1 MFIFNKYRIKS
12 NFIQNMIT
20 LKLKYRLK
28 DEQDMSL
35 ILDYQIQYSSCLH
48 FLYNRIS
55 DNPSITEKE
64 LRLLYDN
71 INNCSLISKWLFQC
85 AIKEARQIYNSHGAK
100 VIFGGKSNYIKRN
113 KLSITKEEYKAKRI
127 SPVYSIGE
135 ADKLGNRMFRLK
147 PGNILTFQPDRLH
160 HIDLELV
167 GLRKHRQNIVSKLTE
182 LANQKKVTIT
192 YKLSN
197 EYVWI
202 SYDEKTVINI
212 ETPKIKNRVFAID
225 MNPNYVGWSIVDWK
239 SSSKFRIVK
248 EGIISIKELNDY
260 DNKQKIDSIRRKHIS
275 NIRHHAIIEICKN
288 LVDTA
293 AYYRCDKFI
302 LEDLKFNT
310 NERNSKFNRL
320 TKNQWCRDLLE
331 MNITKRCNIYNI
343 NIIKVK
349 PEYSSFVGNF
359 IFRHVTNMPDMVL
372 ASIEIGRRGYEYSSQ
387 YIDKTKNK
395 KKNIVLPDISYFDDL
410 YTKSLEEFSIE
421 EKLDNLLVLYSYI
434 KNAKMTYRVP
444 ISDKLIGFRL
454 RSLNRF
460 VYTINNF
467 I

>member
-1 MFIFNKYRIKS
+1 
-12 NFIQNMIT
+12 
-20 LKLKYRLK
+20 
-28 DEQDMSL
+28 MSL
-35 ILDYQIQYSSCLH
+35 IRNYQRQYSSCLH

-64 LRLLYDN
+64 LRLLYN
-71 INNCSLISKWLFQC
+71 NVNNCYLIKKWLFQC
-85 AIKEARQIYNSHGAK
+85 AIKEARQIYNSHGTK
-100 VIFGGKSNYIKRN
+100 VIFGGKLNYAKRN

-127 SPVYSIGE
+127 SQLYSIGE
-135 ADKLGNRMFRLK
+135 SCRLGNRMFRLK
-147 PGNILTFQPDRLH
+147 SGNVVNFQPDRLH
-160 HIDLELV
+160 HIDLELI
-167 GLRKHRQNIVSKLTE
+167 GIRKHRQTIISKLTK

-192 YKLSN
+192 YKLSS

-202 SYDEKTVINI
+202 SYDEKLVTNI
-212 ETPKIKNRVFAID
+212 ETSKIKNRVFAID

-239 SSSKFRIVK
+239 SSSNFRIVK
-248 EGIISIKELNDY
+248 EGIISIKELNNY
-260 DNKQKIDSIRRKHIS
+260 DNKQNIDSTKRKHIS

-293 AYYRCDKFI
+293 AYYRCDKFV
-302 LEDLKFNT
+302 LEDLKFNAKGSY
-310 NERNSKFNRL
+310 SKFNRL
-320 TKNQWCRDLLE
+320 TRNQWCRDLFE
-331 MNITKRCNIYNI
+331 TNITKRCNIYNI
-343 NIIKVK
+343 KTIKVK
-349 PEYSSFVGNF
+349 PEYSSFIGNF
-359 IFRHVTNMPDMVL
+359 LFRHVTNMPDMVL

-395 KKNIVLPDISYFDDL
+395 KKNMVFPDISDFDDL

-421 EKLDNLLVLYSYI
+421 EKLDSLLALYSYI

-444 ISDKLIGFRL
+444 ISDKFVGFRL

-460 VYTINNF
+460 VYKINEL

>member
-147 PGNILTFQPDRLH
+147 PGNVLTFQPDRLH

-248 EGIISIKELNDY
+248 EEIISIKELNDY

-395 KKNIVLPDISYFDDL
+395 KKNIMLPDISDFDDL

-444 ISDKLIGFRL
+444 ISDKLVGFRL

-460 VYTINNF
+460 VYSINNF

>member
-1 MFIFNKYRIKS
+1 
-12 NFIQNMIT
+12 MIT

-35 ILDYQIQYSSCLH
+35 IRDYQRQYSSCLR

-64 LRLLYDN
+64 LRLLYGN
-71 INNCSLISKWLFQC
+71 INNCSLINKWLFQC
-85 AIKEARQIYNSHGAK
+85 AIKEARQIYNSHGTK
-100 VIFGGKSNYIKRN
+100 VIFGGKANYFKRN
-113 KLSITKEEYKAKRI
+113 NLAITNEEYKTKRI

-135 ADKLGNRMFRLK
+135 ANYKGNRFFRLQDNFK
-147 PGNILTFQPDRLH
+147 IVFQPNKNSHHEMQFTGIGHNRAKILSRLA
-160 HIDLELV
+160 
-167 GLRKHRQNIVSKLTE
+167 E
-182 LANQKKVTIT
+182 LANQKKVAIT

-202 SYDEKTVINI
+202 SYDEKLISNI

-239 SSSKFRIVK
+239 SSSSFRIVK
-248 EGIISIKELNDY
+248 EGVISIKELNDY
-260 DNKQKIDSIRRKHIS
+260 DNKQKIDSTKRKHIS

-293 AYYRCDKFI
+293 AYYRCDKFV
-302 LEDLKFNT
+302 LEDLKFKT
-310 NERNSKFNRL
+310 NGNYNKFNRL
-320 TKNQWCRDLLE
+320 TRNQWSRDLLE
-331 MNITKRCNIYNI
+331 NNITKRCNIYNI
-343 NIIKVK
+343 NVIKVK
-349 PEYSSFVGNF
+349 PEYSSFIGNF
-359 IFRHVTNMPDMVL
+359 LFRHVTNTPDMVL
-372 ASIEIGRRGYEYSSQ
+372 ASIEIGRRGYEFSSQ

-395 KKNIVLPDISYFDDL
+395 KKNIVFPYISDFDDL
-410 YTKSLEEFSIE
+410 YTKSLEEFSIK
-421 EKLDNLLVLYSYI
+421 EKLDSLLALYSYI

>member
-1 MFIFNKYRIKS
+1 
-12 NFIQNMIT
+12 MIA
-20 LKLKYRLK
+20 LKLKYRFK

-35 ILDYQIQYSSCLH
+35 IHDYQRQYSSCLH

-64 LRLLYDN
+64 LRLLYN
-71 INNCSLISKWLFQC
+71 NVNNCSLINKWLFQC
-85 AIKEARQIYNSHGAK
+85 AIKEAKQIYNSHGIK
-100 VIFGGKSNYIKRN
+100 VIFGGKANYFKRN
-113 KLSITKEEYKAKRI
+113 KLAITKEEYKAKRI

-135 ADKLGNRMFRLK
+135 ASNKGNRFFRLK
-147 PGNILTFQPDRLH
+147 EGNVLTFQPNRLQ

-167 GLRKHRQNIVSKLTE
+167 GLRKHRQTIISKLTE

-192 YKLSN
+192 YKLSS

-202 SYDEKTVINI
+202 SYDEKLVTNI
-212 ETPKIKNRVFAID
+212 ETPKINNRVFAID
-225 MNPNYVGWSIVDWK
+225 MNPNYIGWSIVDWK
-239 SSSKFRIVK
+239 SSSNFRIVK
-248 EGIISIKELNDY
+248 EGVISIKELNDY
-260 DNKQKIDSIRRKHIS
+260 DNKQKINSTKRKHIS
-275 NIRHHAIIEICKN
+275 NIRHHAILEICKN

-293 AYYRCDKFI
+293 AYYRCDKFV
-302 LEDLKFNT
+302 LEDLKLKT
-310 NERNSKFNRL
+310 NGSYSKFNRL
-320 TKNQWCRDLLE
+320 TRNQWCRDLLE
-331 MNITKRCNIYNI
+331 NNITKRCNIYNI
-343 NIIKVK
+343 TIIKVK

-359 IFRHVTNMPDMVL
+359 LFRHVTNMPDMVL
-372 ASIEIGRRGYEYSSQ
+372 ASIEIGRRGYEFSSQ

-395 KKNIVLPDISYFDDL
+395 KKNIVLPNIYDFDDL

-421 EKLDNLLVLYSYI
+421 EKPDNLLSLYSYI

-444 ISDKLIGFRL
+444 ISNKLIGFRL

-460 VYTINNF
+460 VYKINKL

>member
-1 MFIFNKYRIKS
+1 
-12 NFIQNMIT
+12 MIT

-35 ILDYQIQYSSCLH
+35 IRDYQRQYSSCLH

-55 DNPSITEKE
+55 DNPSVTEKE
-64 LRLLYDN
+64 LRLLYDSV
-71 INNCSLISKWLFQC
+71 NNCSLINKWLFQC

-100 VIFGGKSNYIKRN
+100 VIFGGKANYFKRN
-113 KLSITKEEYKAKRI
+113 KLAITKEKYKAKRI
-127 SPVYSIGE
+127 SPVYSVGE
-135 ADKLGNRMFRLK
+135 ANNFGNRMFRLK
-147 PGNILTFQPDRLH
+147 PDNMLTFQPNRLC

-167 GLRKHRQNIVSKLTE
+167 GLRKHRQTIISKLTE

-192 YKLSN
+192 YKLSS

-202 SYDEKTVINI
+202 SYDEKLVTNI

-239 SSSKFRIVK
+239 SSSNFRIVK
-248 EGIISIKELNDY
+248 EGVISIKELNDY
-260 DNKQKIDSIRRKHIS
+260 DNKQKIDSTKRKHIS
-275 NIRHHAIIEICKN
+275 NIRHHDIIEICKN

-293 AYYRCDKFI
+293 AYYRCDKFV

-310 NERNSKFNRL
+310 NGNYSKFNRL
-320 TKNQWCRDLLE
+320 TRNQWCRDLLE
-331 MNITKRCNIYNI
+331 TNITKRCNIYNI
-343 NIIKVK
+343 KAIKVK
-349 PEYSSFVGNF
+349 PEYSSFIGNF
-359 IFRHVTNMPDMVL
+359 LFRHVTNMPDMVL

-387 YIDKTKNK
+387 YIDKTKHK
-395 KKNIVLPDISYFDDL
+395 KKNIVFPDISDFSDL
-410 YTKSLEEFSIE
+410 YTKSLEEFSIK
-421 EKLDNLLVLYSYI
+421 EKPDSMLVLYSYI
-434 KNAKMTYRVP
+434 KNTKMTYRVP
-444 ISDKLIGFRL
+444 ISDKLVGFRL

-460 VYTINNF
+460 VYKINKL

>member
-1 MFIFNKYRIKS
+1 
-12 NFIQNMIT
+12 MIT

-35 ILDYQIQYSSCLH
+35 IHDYQRQYSSCLH

-64 LRLLYDN
+64 LRLLYDS
-71 INNCSLISKWLFQC
+71 INNCSFINKWLFQC
-85 AIKEARQIYNSHGAK
+85 AIKEARQIYKSHGAK
-100 VIFGGKSNYIKRN
+100 VIFGGKASYFKRN
-113 KLSITKEEYKAKRI
+113 NLAITKEEYKAKRI
-127 SPVYSIGE
+127 SPIYSIGE
-135 ADKLGNRMFRLK
+135 VDKLGNRMFRLK
-147 PGNILTFQPDRLH
+147 QGNILTFQPDRLH

-167 GLRKHRQNIVSKLTE
+167 GLRKYRQNIVSKLTE
-182 LANQKKVTIT
+182 LSNQKKVTIT
-192 YKLSN
+192 YKLSS

-202 SYDEKTVINI
+202 SYDEKLVTNI

-239 SSSKFRIVK
+239 SSSNFNIVK
-248 EGIISIKELNDY
+248 EGIISINELNDY
-260 DNKQKIDSIRRKHIS
+260 DNKQKIDSTKRKHIS
-275 NIRHHAIIEICKN
+275 NIRRHDIVEICKN

-302 LEDLKFNT
+302 LEDLKFNA
-310 NERNSKFNRL
+310 NSSYSKFNRL
-320 TKNQWCRDLLE
+320 IRNQWCRDLLE
-331 MNITKRCNIYNI
+331 NNITKRCNIYNI

-359 IFRHVTNMPDMVL
+359 IFRQVSNMPDMVL
-372 ASIEIGRRGYEYSSQ
+372 ASIEIGRRGYEFNSQ

-395 KKNIVLPDISYFDDL
+395 KKNIVFPDISDFDDF
-410 YTKSLEEFSIE
+410 YTKSLEEFSIK
-421 EKLDNLLVLYSYI
+421 EKPDSMLTLYSYI
-434 KNAKMTYRVP
+434 KNTKMTYRVP
-444 ISDKLIGFRL
+444 ISDTLVGFRL

-460 VYTINNF
+460 VYKINKL

>member
-1 MFIFNKYRIKS
+1 
-12 NFIQNMIT
+12 MIT

-35 ILDYQIQYSSCLH
+35 IYDYQRQYSSCLH

-71 INNCSLISKWLFQC
+71 VNNCSLINKWLFQC

-100 VIFGGKSNYIKRN
+100 VIFGGKANYFKRN
-113 KLSITKEEYKAKRI
+113 KLSISKEEYKAKRI

-147 PGNILTFQPDRLH
+147 SGNMLTFQPDRLH
-160 HIDLELV
+160 HIDLELI
-167 GLRKHRQNIVSKLTE
+167 GLRKHRQTIISKLTE

-192 YKLSN
+192 YKLSS

-202 SYDEKTVINI
+202 SYDEKLISDI

-225 MNPNYVGWSIVDWK
+225 MNPNYIGWSIVDWK
-239 SSSKFRIVK
+239 SSSNFRIVK

-260 DNKQKIDSIRRKHIS
+260 DNKQKIDSTKRKYIS
-275 NIRHHAIIEICKN
+275 NIRHHTILEICKN

-293 AYYRCDKFI
+293 AYYRCDKFV
-302 LEDLKFNT
+302 LEDLNFKT
-310 NERNSKFNRL
+310 NSSYIKFNRL
-320 TKNQWCRDLLE
+320 TRNQWCRDLLE
-331 MNITKRCNIYNI
+331 NNITKRCNIYNI
-343 NIIKVK
+343 KVIKVK
-349 PEYSSFVGNF
+349 PEYSSFIGNF
-359 IFRHVTNMPDMVL
+359 LFRQVTNMPDMVL
-372 ASIEIGRRGYEYSSQ
+372 ASIEIGRRGYEFSSQ
-387 YIDKTKNK
+387 YIDKTKYK
-395 KKNIVLPDISYFDDL
+395 KKNIVFPDISDFDDL
-410 YTKSLEEFSIE
+410 YTKSLEEFSIK
-421 EKLDNLLVLYSYI
+421 EKVDNLLALYSYI

-444 ISDKLIGFRL
+444 ISDKLVGFRL

-460 VYTINNF
+460 VYKINKL

>member
-1 MFIFNKYRIKS
+1 
-12 NFIQNMIT
+12 MIT
-20 LKLKYRLK
+20 LKLKYRVK

-35 ILDYQIQYSSCLH
+35 IHEYQRQYSSCLH

-55 DNPSITEKE
+55 DNSSITEKE
-64 LRLLYDN
+64 LRLLYSKV
-71 INNCSLISKWLFQC
+71 NNCSLINKWLFQC
-85 AIKEARQIYNSHGAK
+85 AIKEARQIYNSHGTK
-100 VIFGGKSNYIKRN
+100 VIFGGKSNYTKRN
-113 KLSITKEEYKAKRI
+113 KLAITKEEYKAKRI

-135 ADKLGNRMFRLK
+135 ACKSGNRIFRLK
-147 PGNILTFQPDRLH
+147 PDNTLTFQPDRLH
-160 HIDLELV
+160 HIDLELI
-167 GLRKHRQNIVSKLTE
+167 GLRKHRQTIISTLTE

-192 YKLSN
+192 YKLSS

-202 SYDEKTVINI
+202 SYDEKLVTNI

-239 SSSKFRIVK
+239 SSSIFRIVK

-260 DNKQKIDSIRRKHIS
+260 DNKQKIDSTRRKHIF

-293 AYYRCDKFI
+293 TYYRCDKFV
-302 LEDLKFNT
+302 LEDLKFKINSSY
-310 NERNSKFNRL
+310 SKFNRL
-320 TKNQWCRDLLE
+320 TRNQWCRDLFE
-331 MNITKRCNIYNI
+331 NNITKRCNIYNI
-343 NIIKVK
+343 NVIKVK

-359 IFRHVTNMPDMVL
+359 LFRHVTNMPDMVL
-372 ASIEIGRRGYEYSSQ
+372 ASIEIGRRGYEYRSQ
-387 YIDKTKNK
+387 YINKTKHK
-395 KKNIVLPDISYFDDL
+395 KKNIVFPDISDFDDL

-421 EKLDNLLVLYSYI
+421 EKTDSLLSLYSYI

-444 ISDKLIGFRL
+444 ISDKFVGFRL

>member
-1 MFIFNKYRIKS
+1 
-12 NFIQNMIT
+12 MIT

-35 ILDYQIQYSSCLH
+35 IRDYQRQYSSCLH

-64 LRLLYDN
+64 LRLLYDS
-71 INNCSLISKWLFQC
+71 INNCSLINKWLFQC
-85 AIKEARQIYNSHGAK
+85 TIKEARQIYNSQGAK
-100 VIFGGKSNYIKRN
+100 VIFGGKTSYFKRN
-113 KLSITKEEYKAKRI
+113 NLAITNEEYKAKRI
-127 SPVYSIGE
+127 SPIYSIGE
-135 ADKLGNRMFRLK
+135 GGKLGNRMFRLK
-147 PGNILTFQPDRLH
+147 PDNMLTFQPNRLC
-160 HIDLELV
+160 HIDLELI
-167 GLRKHRQNIVSKLTE
+167 GLRKNRQTIISKLTE

-202 SYDEKTVINI
+202 SYDEKLVSSI
-212 ETPKIKNRVFAID
+212 ETNKIKNRVFAID
-225 MNPNYVGWSIVDWK
+225 MNPNYIGWSIVDWK
-239 SSSKFRIVK
+239 SSSIFRTVK
-248 EGIISIKELNDY
+248 EGVISIKELNDY
-260 DNKQKIDSIRRKHIS
+260 DNKQKINSTKRKHIS
-275 NIRHHAIIEICKN
+275 NIRHHAILEICKN

-293 AYYRCDKFI
+293 AYYRCDKFV
-302 LEDLKFNT
+302 LEDLKFKT
-310 NERNSKFNRL
+310 NGSYNKFNRL
-320 TKNQWCRDLLE
+320 TRNQWCRDLLE
-331 MNITKRCNIYNI
+331 NNITKRCNIYNI
-343 NIIKVK
+343 SIIKVK
-349 PEYSSFVGNF
+349 PEYSSFIGNF

-395 KKNIVLPDISYFDDL
+395 KKNIVFPDISDFDNL
-410 YTKSLEEFSIE
+410 YTKSLEEFSIK
-421 EKLDNLLVLYSYI
+421 EKLDSLLALYSYI

-444 ISDKLIGFRL
+444 MSNKLIGFRL

-460 VYTINNF
+460 VYKINKL

>member
-1 MFIFNKYRIKS
+1 
-12 NFIQNMIT
+12 MIT
-20 LKLKYRLK
+20 LKLKYRFK

-35 ILDYQIQYSSCLH
+35 IHDYQRQYSSCLH

-55 DNPSITEKE
+55 DNTSIIEKE

-71 INNCSLISKWLFQC
+71 VNNCSLINKWLFQC
-85 AIKEARQIYNSHGAK
+85 AIKEAKQIYNSHGIK
-100 VIFGGKSNYIKRN
+100 VIFGGKANYFKRN
-113 KLSITKEEYKAKRI
+113 KLAITKEEYKAKRI

-135 ADKLGNRMFRLK
+135 ASNKGNRFFRLK
-147 PGNILTFQPDRLH
+147 EGNVLTFQPNRLQ

-167 GLRKHRQNIVSKLTE
+167 GLRKHRQTIISKLTE

-192 YKLSN
+192 YKLSS

-202 SYDEKTVINI
+202 SYDEKLVTNI
-212 ETPKIKNRVFAID
+212 ETPKINNRVFAID
-225 MNPNYVGWSIVDWK
+225 MNPNYIGWSIVDWK
-239 SSSKFRIVK
+239 SSSNFRIVK
-248 EGIISIKELNDY
+248 EGVISIKELNDY
-260 DNKQKIDSIRRKHIS
+260 DNKQKINSTKRKHIS
-275 NIRHHAIIEICKN
+275 NIRHHAILEICKN

-293 AYYRCDKFI
+293 AYYRCDKFV
-302 LEDLKFNT
+302 LEDLKLKT
-310 NERNSKFNRL
+310 NGSYSKFNRL
-320 TKNQWCRDLLE
+320 TRNQWCRDLLE
-331 MNITKRCNIYNI
+331 NNITKRCNIYNI
-343 NIIKVK
+343 TIIKVK

-359 IFRHVTNMPDMVL
+359 LFRHVTNMPDMVL
-372 ASIEIGRRGYEYSSQ
+372 ASIEIGRRGYEFSSQ

-395 KKNIVLPDISYFDDL
+395 KKNIVLPNIYDFDDL

-421 EKLDNLLVLYSYI
+421 EKPDNLLSLYSYI

-444 ISDKLIGFRL
+444 ISNKLIGFRL

-460 VYTINNF
+460 VYKINKL

>member
-1 MFIFNKYRIKS
+1 
-12 NFIQNMIT
+12 MIT

-35 ILDYQIQYSSCLH
+35 IRNYQRQYSSCLH

-55 DNPSITEKE
+55 DNSSITEKE

-71 INNCSLISKWLFQC
+71 INNCSLINKWLFQC

-100 VIFGGKSNYIKRN
+100 VIFGGKSNYFKRN
-113 KLSITKEEYKAKRI
+113 KLTITKEEYKAKRI
-127 SPVYSIGE
+127 SPIYSIGE
-135 ADKLGNRMFRLK
+135 ADKLGNRLFRLK
-147 PGNILTFQPDRLH
+147 PGNMLTFKPNRLY
-160 HIDLELV
+160 HIDLELI
-167 GLRKHRQNIVSKLTE
+167 GLRKHRQNIVSILIE
-182 LANQKKVTIT
+182 LANQRKITLT

-202 SYDEKTVINI
+202 SYDEKLITNI
-212 ETPKIKNRVFAID
+212 KTPKIKNRVFAID

-239 SSSKFRIVK
+239 SSSIFRIVK

-260 DNKQKIDSIRRKHIS
+260 DNKQKIDSTKRKHIS
-275 NIRHHAIIEICKN
+275 NIRHHAILEICKK

-293 AYYRCDKFI
+293 VYYRCNKFV
-302 LEDLKFNT
+302 LEDLKFKT
-310 NERNSKFNRL
+310 NGSYSKFNRL
-320 TKNQWCRDLLE
+320 TRNQWCRDLLE
-331 MNITKRCNIYNI
+331 MNIIKRCNIYNI
-343 NIIKVK
+343 NVIKVK
-349 PEYSSFVGNF
+349 PEYSSFIGNF
-359 IFRHVTNMPDMVL
+359 LFRQVTNMPDMVL

-395 KKNIVLPDISYFDDL
+395 KKNIVFPDISDFDDL
-410 YTKSLEEFSIE
+410 YTKSLEEFSIK
-421 EKLDNLLVLYSYI
+421 EKVDSLLALYSYI

-444 ISDKLIGFRL
+444 ISNKLIGFRL

-460 VYTINNF
+460 VYKINKL

>member
-35 ILDYQIQYSSCLH
+35 VRDYQRQYSSCLH

-55 DNPSITEKE
+55 DNQSITEKE
-64 LRLLYDN
+64 LRLLYYN
-71 INNCSLISKWLFQC
+71 INNCSLINKWLFQC
-85 AIKEARQIYNSHGAK
+85 AIKEARQIYKSHGAK
-100 VIFGGKSNYIKRN
+100 VIFGGKANYTKRN
-113 KLSITKEEYKAKRI
+113 KLDITKEEYKSKRI

-147 PGNILTFQPDRLH
+147 PDNMLTFQPNRLC

-167 GLRKHRQNIVSKLTE
+167 GLRKHRQTIVSTLTE
-182 LANQKKVTIT
+182 LAKQRKITLT
-192 YKLSN
+192 YKLSS

-202 SYDEKTVINI
+202 SYDEKLVTNI
-212 ETPKIKNRVFAID
+212 ETPKLKNRMFAID
-225 MNPNYVGWSIVDWK
+225 MNPNYIGWSIVDWK
-239 SSSKFRIVK
+239 SSSVFRIVK
-248 EGIISIKELNDY
+248 EGVISIKELNNY
-260 DNKQKIDSIRRKHIS
+260 DNKQKIDSTKRKHIS
-275 NIRHHAIIEICKN
+275 NVRHHAIIEICKN

-293 AYYRCDKFI
+293 AYYRCDKFV
-302 LEDLKFNT
+302 LEDLKFNA
-310 NERNSKFNRL
+310 NSSYSKFNRL

-343 NIIKVK
+343 NVIKVK

-359 IFRHVTNMPDMVL
+359 LFRHITNMPDMVL
-372 ASIEIGRRGYEYSSQ
+372 ASIEIGRRGYEFSSQ

-395 KKNIVLPDISYFDDL
+395 KKNIVFPDISDFDDF
-410 YTKSLEEFSIE
+410 YTKSLEEFSIK
-421 EKLDNLLVLYSYI
+421 EKPDSLLALYSYI

-444 ISDKLIGFRL
+444 MSDKLVGFRL

-460 VYTINNF
+460 VYKINKL

>member
-1 MFIFNKYRIKS
+1 
-12 NFIQNMIT
+12 MIT
-20 LKLKYRLK
+20 LKLKYRFK

-35 ILDYQIQYSSCLH
+35 IHDYQRQYSSCLH

-55 DNPSITEKE
+55 DNLSITEKE
-64 LRLLYDN
+64 LRLLYN
-71 INNCSLISKWLFQC
+71 NVNNCSLINKWLFQC
-85 AIKEARQIYNSHGAK
+85 AIKEAKQIYNSHGIK
-100 VIFGGKSNYIKRN
+100 VIFGGKANYFKRN
-113 KLSITKEEYKAKRI
+113 KLAITKEEYKAKRI

-135 ADKLGNRMFRLK
+135 ASNKGNRFFRLK
-147 PGNILTFQPDRLH
+147 EGNVLTFQPNRLQ

-167 GLRKHRQNIVSKLTE
+167 GLRKHRQNIISKLTE

-192 YKLSN
+192 YKLSS

-202 SYDEKTVINI
+202 SYDEKLVTNI

-225 MNPNYVGWSIVDWK
+225 MNPNYIGWSIVDWK
-239 SSSKFRIVK
+239 SSSNFRIVK
-248 EGIISIKELNDY
+248 EGVISIKELNDY
-260 DNKQKIDSIRRKHIS
+260 DNKQKINSTKRKHIS
-275 NIRHHAIIEICKN
+275 NIRHHAILEICKN

-293 AYYRCDKFI
+293 AYYRCDKFV
-302 LEDLKFNT
+302 LEDLKLKT
-310 NERNSKFNRL
+310 NGSYSKFNRL
-320 TKNQWCRDLLE
+320 TRNQWCRDLLE
-331 MNITKRCNIYNI
+331 NNITKRCNIYNI
-343 NIIKVK
+343 TIIKVK

-359 IFRHVTNMPDMVL
+359 LFRHVTNMHDMVL
-372 ASIEIGRRGYEYSSQ
+372 ASIEIGRRGYEFSSQ

-395 KKNIVLPDISYFDDL
+395 KKNIVLPNIYDFDDL

-421 EKLDNLLVLYSYI
+421 EKQDTMLTLYSYI

-444 ISDKLIGFRL
+444 ISDKLVGFRF

-460 VYTINNF
+460 VYKINKL

>member
-1 MFIFNKYRIKS
+1 
-12 NFIQNMIT
+12 MIT

-35 ILDYQIQYSSCLH
+35 IRDYQRQYSSCLH

-64 LRLLYDN
+64 LRLLYDS
-71 INNCSLISKWLFQC
+71 INNCSLINKWLFQC
-85 AIKEARQIYNSHGAK
+85 TIKEARQIYNSQGAK
-100 VIFGGKSNYIKRN
+100 VIFGGKTSYFKRN
-113 KLSITKEEYKAKRI
+113 NLAITNEEYKAKRI
-127 SPVYSIGE
+127 SPIYSIGE
-135 ADKLGNRMFRLK
+135 GGKLGNRMFRLK
-147 PGNILTFQPDRLH
+147 PDNMLTFQPNRLC
-160 HIDLELV
+160 HIDLELI
-167 GLRKHRQNIVSKLTE
+167 GLRKHRQTIISKLTE

-202 SYDEKTVINI
+202 SYDEKLVSSI
-212 ETPKIKNRVFAID
+212 ETNKIKNRVFAID
-225 MNPNYVGWSIVDWK
+225 MNPNYIGWSIVDWK
-239 SSSKFRIVK
+239 SSSIFRTVK
-248 EGIISIKELNDY
+248 EGVISIKELNDY
-260 DNKQKIDSIRRKHIS
+260 DNKQKINSTKRKHIS
-275 NIRHHAIIEICKN
+275 NIRHHAILEICKN

-293 AYYRCDKFI
+293 AYYRCDKFV
-302 LEDLKFNT
+302 LEDLKFKT
-310 NERNSKFNRL
+310 NGSYNKFNRL
-320 TKNQWCRDLLE
+320 TRNQWCRDLLE
-331 MNITKRCNIYNI
+331 NNITKRCNIYNI
-343 NIIKVK
+343 SIIKVK
-349 PEYSSFVGNF
+349 PEYSSFIGNF

-395 KKNIVLPDISYFDDL
+395 KKNIVFPDISDFDNL
-410 YTKSLEEFSIE
+410 YTKSLEEFSIK
-421 EKLDNLLVLYSYI
+421 EKLDSLLALYSYI

-444 ISDKLIGFRL
+444 MSNKLIGFRL

-460 VYTINNF
+460 VYKINKL

>member
-1 MFIFNKYRIKS
+1 
-12 NFIQNMIT
+12 MIT

-28 DEQDMSL
+28 DEQDMFL
-35 ILDYQIQYSSCLH
+35 IRDYQRQYSSCLH

-64 LRLLYDN
+64 LRLLYYN
-71 INNCSLISKWLFQC
+71 VNNCSLINKWLFQC
-85 AIKEARQIYNSHGAK
+85 AIGEAKQIYKSHGAK

-135 ADKLGNRMFRLK
+135 ANYKGNRFFRLQDNFK
-147 PGNILTFQPDRLH
+147 IVFQPNRNSHYEMQL
-160 HIDLELV
+160 IV
-167 GLRKHRQNIVSKLTE
+167 ISRNRAKILRKLTE

-192 YKLSN
+192 YKLLS

-275 NIRHHAIIEICKN
+275 NIRHHAILEICKN
-288 LVDTA
+288 LVNTA
-293 AYYRCDKFI
+293 AYYRCDKFV
-302 LEDLKFNT
+302 LEDLKFKT
-310 NERNSKFNRL
+310 NGNYNKFNRL
-320 TKNQWCRDLLE
+320 TRNQWCRDLLE
-331 MNITKRCNIYNI
+331 NNITKRCNIYSI
-343 NIIKVK
+343 KPIKVK

-359 IFRHVTNMPDMVL
+359 LFRHVTNMPDMVL

-395 KKNIVLPDISYFDDL
+395 KKNIVLPDISDFDDL
-410 YTKSLEEFSIE
+410 YTKSLEEFSIK
-421 EKLDNLLVLYSYI
+421 EKPDSLLKLYSYI

-444 ISDKLIGFRL
+444 ISDKLVGFRL

-460 VYTINNF
+460 VYSINNF